1 MKVEFEA
8 TEDVVKILED
18 LIDKDKY
25 INVAV
30 QLLNE
35 AVQLLNEAV
44 QLLNEA
50 VITERKADPLQSIIG
65 DVKLAET
72 IKGTKAK
79 TSS

>member
-25 INVAV
+25 INV
-30 QLLNE
+30 